1 MDPSEDQKKKP
12 ATKEERRALQEAQ
25 RKAKEEKRQQQP
37 QQPQKPKPPK
47 PQADGTQE
55 PKPKGEQAT
64 ATPPGQQS
72 QPQVQTQP
80 AQQVQSK
87 PPPAAQK
94 AQAKKPVRQFDD
106 PKRAK
111 DQKRQIVPLTLSKKQ
126 VPLFSHLPQYE
137 KPTHLSLNL
146 NTRFGEIHPAVFN
159 LGLKYAN
166 GTIIGSNAR
175 CLAMLNT
182 FKVVIMDYQTP
193 PQKVFHIDFESK
205 IKPLIQFLNDCR
217 PKSIGMG
224 NAINY
229 FKVHIASTNN
239 LSESEAKSYLYEK
252 IDDFIRE
259 RIKVADQVISNFGVS
274 NIKDGDVILTHA
286 CSQVVELTITKAFDQ
301 GKKFRVVVVDSRPK
315 NEGKALYCRLV
326 SHGVECTYVLINAIS
341 YILKEVT
348 KVIVGAYALLSNG
361 AVMSRVGTA
370 VVAMMAHA
378 FNRPVLVCCETY
390 KFCERVQLDSICF
403 NELGDAEEL
412 LTVTT
417 ASANA
422 NPNATK
428 SDPAKT
434 PIGTSSDGGVGSGVG
449 VGESS
454 KLLRLADW
462 KENEK
467 LKLLNLVYDVTPI
480 DFITMVITEVGMIP
494 PTSVPV
500 VLREYKKEPF

>member
-1 MDPSEDQKKKP
+1 
-12 ATKEERRALQEAQ
+12 
-25 RKAKEEKRQQQP
+25 
-37 QQPQKPKPPK
+37 
-47 PQADGTQE
+47 
-55 PKPKGEQAT
+55 
-64 ATPPGQQS
+64 
-72 QPQVQTQP
+72 
-80 AQQVQSK
+80 
-87 PPPAAQK
+87 
-94 AQAKKPVRQFDD
+94 
-106 PKRAK
+106 
-111 DQKRQIVPLTLSKKQ
+111 
-126 VPLFSHLPQYE
+126 
-137 KPTHLSLNL
+137 
-146 NTRFGEIHPAVFN
+146 
-159 LGLKYAN
+159 
-166 GTIIGSNAR
+166 
-175 CLAMLNT
+175 
-182 FKVVIMDYQTP
+182 
-193 PQKVFHIDFESK
+193 
-205 IKPLIQFLNDCR
+205 
-217 PKSIGMG
+217 
-224 NAINY
+224 
-229 FKVHIASTNN
+229 
-239 LSESEAKSYLYEK
+239 
-252 IDDFIRE
+252 
-259 RIKVADQVISNFGVS
+259 
-274 NIKDGDVILTHA
+274 
-286 CSQVVELTITKAFDQ
+286 
-301 GKKFRVVVVDSRPK
+301 
-315 NEGKALYCRLV
+315 
-326 SHGVECTYVLINAIS
+326 
-341 YILKEVT
+341 
-348 KVIVGAYALLSNG
+348 
-361 AVMSRVGTA
+361 MSRVGTA